1 MKSLRI
7 TASVLKI
14 LAGIVFLISAVAKY
28 ITIDAFEM
36 YVYSFGLF
44 PLKISFYVAR
54 LVLVC
59 ELILGAALISHRHH
73 RFTLLMSLLFL
84 LCFVVFLTYA
94 HLVGRTDNCHCF
106 GDLIPFSPIQSIM
119 KNAVLIAVL
128 LFVYKYAFRD
138 WWPRWWLVVLI
149 YATTAVAMYFYMTR
163 VLYVRD
169 LLAMVLML
177 VMLCV
182 GVVASLPFYRHW
194 LATTALVLTPLVAVF
209 ILTPPDSWFYR
220 DNDERF
226 DRELFYQQLSLAESD
241 VAQDSVASPA
251 LAGLGLEQGR
261 HIVAF
266 FSPKCGYCRLA
277 AEKISTIANRHNL
290 DGDQI
295 TYVFPQVKD
304 TASYNKF
311 YEVSRS
317 PRYNEVHIDKDL
329 FVRITRAS
337 FPIVL
342 LIEDGETKASYAYR
356 NINEAEVKDFLLV
369 NSDQ

>member
-14 LAGIVFLISAVAKY
+14 LAGIVFLISAVSKY

-36 YVYSFGLF
+36 YVYSFGLL
-44 PLKISFYVAR
+44 PLKLSFYVAR

-73 RFTLLMSLLFL
+73 RFTLLMTLLFL

-106 GDLIPFSPIQSIM
+106 GDLIPFTPIQSLM
-119 KNAVLIAVL
+119 KNAVLILVL
-128 LFVYKYAFRD
+128 LFVYKFAPQD
-138 WWPRWWLVVLI
+138 WWPRWWLVAII
-149 YATTAVAMYFYMTR
+149 YGATAILMFFYMTR
-163 VLYVRD
+163 VLHVLD
-169 LLAMVLML
+169 TLSMVLML

-182 GVVASLPFYRHW
+182 GVLASLPFYRHW
-194 LATTALVLTPLVAVF
+194 LVTTALILTPLVATF

-220 DNDERF
+220 DSDERF
-226 DRELFYQQLSLAESD
+226 DKELFGMQLSAID
-241 VAQDSVASPA
+241 NQNVQDSTAVPA
-251 LAGLGLEQGR
+251 LAGLGLDQGR

-266 FSPKCGYCRLA
+266 FSPRCGYCRLA
-277 AEKISTIANRHNL
+277 AEKLSTIVDRYNL
-290 DGDQI
+290 EGDNI
-295 TYVFPQVKD
+295 TYIFPQVSD
-304 TASYNKF
+304 TTSYDLF
-311 YEVSRS
+311 YKESRS
-317 PRYNEVHIDKDL
+317 PHYNEVRIDKDL

-342 LIEDGETKASYAYR
+342 LLEDGETKASYAYR
-356 NINEAEVKDFLLV
+356 NIDEDNVSFFLG
-369 NSDQ
+369 SEK